1 MKTQTINQI
10 VEAYEKDDIAE
21 CKARLF
27 FLVLLYNTDIREG
40 KSYDHDLKHVLFKT
54 NCARNPMGVQYTLQD
69 YKKTSQIFMEMFK
82 LLETINN
89 PEIDTQEVFQKELT
103 IDNRIIKDI
112 LDIIAYTDCFYKM
125 NSVNSKRMDESEIS
139 KIPFV
144 EQLLVILLFHQD
156 QTRLIRQNYQEFLN
170 KDWVTG
176 MELSVANIP
185 VEHYDNLNGSVSDN
199 FESNLESINE
209 IVRYLYYRFGNSL
222 EEQVAETDIKFEL
235 IHPYENVEFERYLY
249 IALQRH
255 LLCRI
260 EEGIRYGYY
269 RLGALDKIEQGIRRY
284 VFSLESDE
292 KYKARRMGVLRREY
306 QVRNH
311 TMFDSRNQV
320 DLSVAY
326 EKLPILA
333 DELINVQPEE
343 YILLDFTQFHPD
355 KDLFQSAE
363 SIAKLKERIVESLT
377 KTYYLDCDVKGVKI
391 RDLLCAYDY
400 LDTLSEV
407 LYFASMQLID
417 HKKQSTYIREVCLV
431 DISYLTMELSRIH
444 SFEIDYAKKLIDRFI
459 FHEKKNRD
467 DDIFAQPLLK
477 ISKTQVILSQALIDQ
492 VNLDRFIE
500 RQFIRYKKDVSEVGH
515 IFEKKFIDT
524 LKKGYLQSFLDF
536 KHKVIPNFSV
546 NTNKV
551 EYDAFDGKKI
561 EFDVISVLGDYLIL
575 TELKA
580 VMTSYDLNDL
590 EERKKNIKY
599 AIEQLHRRAES
610 VKYDWEKFKGLVSI
624 ELPEQPFDPKH
635 IVLIACTDAYDYT
648 PLKYEDVFITDDSSY
663 LKYFTNPYVDTIEA
677 KQGETTIQNFK
688 SIWKNGYPDAEEFME
703 YLMNPVTIQPFSNYI
718 EKKFVPIPVMDKEDY
733 AIFCED
739 YMLTE
744 DPIKESIL
752 SGKRDVE
759 QTFIRTI
766 KKVYPNDPCPCGSG
780 KKYKRCCKNKDVLRY
795 RR

>member
-10 VEAYEKDDIAE
+10 VEAYEKDDLAE
-21 CKARLF
+21 CKARLLF
-27 FLVLLYNTDIREG
+27 SALLYNTDIREG

-54 NCARNPMGVQYTLQD
+54 NCVRNPMGVQYTLQD
-69 YKKTSQIFMEMFK
+69 YKKTSQIFMEVFK

-89 PEIDTQEVFQKELT
+89 PKIDTQEVFQKELT

-320 DLSVAY
+320 DLAVAY

-524 LKKGYLQSFLDF
+524 LKKGYLQSLLDF

-677 KQGETTIQNFK
+677 KQGETTIQNLK

-752 SGKRDVE
+752 SGKRDEE
-759 QTFIRTI
+759 QTFVRTA

-780 KKYKRCCKNKDVLRY
+780 KKYKRCCKNKDAIRY
-795 RR
+795 IR